1 VEVRAHGGFRVD
13 RRDDGGLRVQFEELR
28 FITQQAAVD
37 VFEKHERPLPP
48 TVVLPGPARTL
59 LLTLPSLP
67 DEDEL
72 RHLVIAELAA
82 EHLTGESVPC
92 WGFVAE
98 AHVGGSDGVITV
110 YGARRHTPHLSAA
123 LFNDEGGLD
132 EFVTAE
138 ELDPTALPF
147 LHPLQHAVDSLP
159 GAQNVFDVYDPK
171 RAGPTPLPPGGI
183 PGVIPGSGSGGD
195 DGPSLLPMHPA

>member
-1 VEVRAHGGFRVD
+1 MEVRPDRGLGLD
-13 RRDDGGLRVQFEELR
+13 RRDDGRLSVQFEELR
-28 FITQQAAVD
+28 FITQQAALD
-37 VFEKHERPLPP
+37 VVGRHARPVPP

-59 LLTLPSLP
+59 LLALP
-67 DEDEL
+67 DLPGDDQL
-72 RHLVIAELAA
+72 RHHVLAELAA
-82 EHLTGESVPC
+82 EHLTGAGIPC

-98 AHVGGSDGVITV
+98 ADVAGSEGVITV

-171 RAGPTPLPPGGI
+171 RAGPTVMTGGLLGGI
-183 PGVIPGSGSGGD
+183 AGGDGGD
-195 DGPSLLPMHPA
+195 DGPSLLPMHPG

>member
-1 VEVRAHGGFRVD
+1 
-13 RRDDGGLRVQFEELR
+13 VQFEELR
-28 FITQQAAVD
+28 FVTQQAAVD
-37 VFEKHERPLPP
+37 LSEKHARPLPP

-59 LLTLPSLP
+59 LLTLPELP
-67 DEDEL
+67 DDDEL

-82 EHLTGESVPC
+82 EHLTGEGVPC

-98 AHVGGSDGVITV
+98 ADVAGNDGLITV

-123 LFNDEGGLD
+123 LFDDDGVLG

-159 GAQNVFDVYDPK
+159 GAQDVFDVYDPK
-171 RAGPTPLPPGGI
+171 RAGPTGPTGGAGAGDVGRPGGAQ
-183 PGVIPGSGSGGD
+183 GGD
-195 DGPSLLPMHPA
+195 DGPSLLPMHPG